1 MIFPKISKYI
11 VYNYDGE
18 DVFLWQQ
25 EIFNKVY
32 LRTVPYNDREGSS
45 YFTVGWWK
53 FMRNATIAY
62 KLEEPKETSAVL
74 CSE

>member
-18 DVFLWQQ
+18 EVFLWQQ
-25 EIFNKVY
+25 ELFNKVY
-32 LRTVPYNDREGSS
+32 LRTVPQKDGEGSS

-62 KLEEPKETSAVL
+62 ELEEPEEASAVL